1 MFMQTSMERNSREWN
16 GNSHEQSITYSFE
29 TKYSYISI
37 GQIHDITSPTKEYFE
52 YSNKKNKI
60 TTYKNIAS

>member
-1 MFMQTSMERNSREWN
+1 MERNSRELN

-52 YSNKKNKI
+52 YSNKKTKLLPTKI
-60 TTYKNIAS
+60 